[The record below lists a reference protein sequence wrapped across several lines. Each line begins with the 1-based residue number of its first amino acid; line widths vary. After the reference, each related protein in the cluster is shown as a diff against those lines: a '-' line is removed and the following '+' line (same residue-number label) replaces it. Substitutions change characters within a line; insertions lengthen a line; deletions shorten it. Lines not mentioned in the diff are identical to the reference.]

1 MLTQMVLSKL
11 KMQKSPESIAD
22 VLEISK
28 DKGLDIARQN
38 GFAI

>member
-1 MLTQMVLSKL
+1 MLTPMVLSKL
-11 KMQKSPESIAD
+11 KKHKAPEAIAD
-22 VLEISK
+22 ALEISK